1 MPLLWPISFIVPFS
15 SLLSWSSHSFPLLSS
30 PTSFSLPWSLPPSS
44 SVDTEWLAD
53 PGAGEWEVLEG
64 VPAAGAL
71 LCSHQGSINNKLFFV
86 KVKLKTALEIS
97 FCSPLF
103 ILKQWLPNFVDD
115 IPIRNTFYVAV
126 CYTQEHKHLKQVS
139 GIYPYLD
146 IGFFDIFCFLLLFLL
161 KCWLYNNKFISGP
174 GSGLWPTG
182 WKTLFYRISFIWW
195 TEMFTT

>member
-1 MPLLWPISFIVPFS
+1 MLKLKTVIFLKRYKIKIGRDVILLWP
-15 SLLSWSSHSFPLLSS
+15 
-30 PTSFSLPWSLPPSS
+30 
-44 SVDTEWLAD
+44 
-53 PGAGEWEVLEG
+53 
-64 VPAAGAL
+64 
-71 LCSHQGSINNKLFFV
+71 QINNKLFFV

-146 IGFFDIFCFLLLFLL
+146 IGFFDIFYFLLLFLL

-174 GSGLWPTG
+174 GSGL
-182 WKTLFYRISFIWW
+182 
-195 TEMFTT
+195 